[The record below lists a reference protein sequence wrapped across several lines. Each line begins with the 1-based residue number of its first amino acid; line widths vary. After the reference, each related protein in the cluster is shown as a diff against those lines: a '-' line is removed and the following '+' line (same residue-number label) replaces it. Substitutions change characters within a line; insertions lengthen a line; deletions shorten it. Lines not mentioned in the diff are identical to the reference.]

1 MKSNLMILNCIPSA
15 FLSISH
21 RQIKDLF
28 KTPTLIHLSGEK
40 HPALFI
46 SILLHGN
53 EFSGLEIMQEILQKY
68 QTTDSYK
75 LPREIW
81 LFVGNVDAA
90 QMGVRLKDDQTDFNR
105 AWPGTLEPD
114 SDTAILIQEV
124 MDTITQ
130 NELFAAID
138 LHNNTG
144 QNPPYGCIS
153 VVNEKN
159 KYLSS
164 FFNHFAM
171 VFQSPKGVS
180 TMAFDDICPAI
191 TLECA
196 TPGNEPAKKRAFE
209 LIDDLM
215 HMDHFPE
222 KPLATHDLQLVKN
235 TATIKINT
243 DITFCFE
250 NFENKEYSDSLGYDL
265 ILVKN
270 FDHHNFTVLEKGEV
284 FAYAK
289 VAKPLLVIAPDGQD
303 ITEEF
308 IQNNNGKISL
318 KKALM
323 PAMIS
328 IDKKIVIQDC
338 LCYLLED
345 Y

>member
-1 MKSNLMILNCIPSA
+1 MKSNLKILDHIPSA
-15 FLSISH
+15 FLSITH
-21 RQIKDLF
+21 REIKDLF
-28 KTPTLIHLSGEK
+28 DTPTLIHLKGEK
-40 HPALFI
+40 QPALFI

-53 EFSGLEIMQEILQKY
+53 EFSGLQIMQEILKKY
-68 QTTDSYK
+68 QTIDGYK
-75 LPREIW
+75 LPRDIW

-90 QMGVRLKDDQTDFNR
+90 QMGVRLRDGQIDFNR
-105 AWPGTLEPD
+105 AWPGTPEAD

-124 MDTITQ
+124 MDRITQ
-130 NELFAAID
+130 EELFAAID

-153 VVNEKN
+153 AVNEKN

-164 FFNHFAM
+164 YFNHIAM

-191 TLECA
+191 TLECS
-196 TPGNEPAKKRAFE
+196 TPGNVPAIKRAFE

-222 KPLATHDLQLVKN
+222 KPLPAHDLQLVKN
-235 TATIKINT
+235 SATIKINA
-243 DITFCFE
+243 DVTFCFE
-250 NFENKEYSDSLGYDL
+250 DEGYSNTQGYDL
-265 ILVKN
+265 ILVRN
-270 FDHHNFTVLEKGEV
+270 FDHHNFTMLEKNEI
-284 FAYAK
+284 FAYSK
-289 VAKPLLVIAPDGQD
+289 VAKPFLVISPTGND
-303 ITEEF
+303 ITGEI
-308 IQNNNGKISL
+308 IQNDKGKISL
-318 KKALM
+318 KNALM

-328 IDKKIVIQDC
+328 MDKKIVLQDC

>member
-1 MKSNLMILNCIPSA
+1 MYNLTILDHIPSA

-21 RQIKDLF
+21 REIKELF
-28 KTPTLIHLSGEK
+28 DTPTLIYLKGEK

-53 EFSGLEIMQEILQKY
+53 EYSGLQIMQEILKKY
-68 QTTDSYK
+68 QTTDGYK
-75 LPREIW
+75 LPRGIW
-81 LFVGNVDAA
+81 LFIGNVDAA
-90 QMGVRLKDDQTDFNR
+90 QMGVRLRDGQTDFNR
-105 AWPGTLEPD
+105 AWPGTPEPD

-124 MDTITQ
+124 MDRITQ
-130 NELFAAID
+130 DELFASID

-164 FFNHFAM
+164 FFNHIAM

-191 TLECA
+191 TLECS
-196 TPGNEPAKKRAFE
+196 TPGNGPAVKRAFE
-209 LIDDLM
+209 FIDDLM

-222 KPLATHDLQLVKN
+222 KPLPAHDLQLVKN
-235 TATIKINT
+235 SATIKINT
-243 DITFCFE
+243 DVTFCFE
-250 NFENKEYSDSLGYDL
+250 DEEYSDTLGYDL
-265 ILVKN
+265 TLVKN
-270 FDHHNFTVLEKGEV
+270 FDHHNFTLLEKNEI
-284 FAYAK
+284 FAYSK
-289 VAKPLLVIAPDGQD
+289 VAKPLLVISPDGQD
-303 ITEEF
+303 ITEEI
-308 IQNNNGKISL
+308 IQNDNGKVSL
-318 KKALM
+318 KQALM

-328 IDKKIVIQDC
+328 MDKKIVLQDC

>member
-1 MKSNLMILNCIPSA
+1 MKSNLTILDHIPSA

-21 RQIKDLF
+21 REIKELF
-28 KTPTLIHLSGEK
+28 DTPTLIHLKGEK
-40 HPALFI
+40 NSALFI

-53 EFSGLEIMQEILQKY
+53 EYSGLQIMQEILKKY
-68 QTTDSYK
+68 QTTDGYK
-75 LPREIW
+75 LPRSIW

-90 QMGVRLKDDQTDFNR
+90 QMGVRLRDGQIDFNR
-105 AWPGTLEPD
+105 AWPGTPEPD

-124 MDTITQ
+124 MDRITQ
-130 NELFAAID
+130 DELFASLD

-153 VVNEKN
+153 AVNEKN
-159 KYLSS
+159 KYLAS
-164 FFNHFAM
+164 FFNHIAM

-180 TMAFDDICPAI
+180 TMAFDELCPAI
-191 TLECA
+191 TLECS
-196 TPGNEPAKKRAFE
+196 TPGNEPARRRAFD

-222 KPLATHDLQLVKN
+222 KPLPAHDLQLVKN
-235 TATIKINT
+235 SATIKINANV
-243 DITFCFE
+243 TFCFE
-250 NFENKEYSDSLGYDL
+250 DDVGNSSDMDL
-265 ILVKN
+265 IVVKN
-270 FDHHNFTVLEKGEV
+270 FDHHNFTLLEENEV
-284 FAYAK
+284 FAYSK
-289 VAKPLLVIAPDGQD
+289 VDKALLVTSPDGKD
-303 ITEEF
+303 ITDEI
-308 IQNNNGKISL
+308 IQNDNGKLSL

-328 IDKKIVIQDC
+328 MDKKIVLQDC

>member
-1 MKSNLMILNCIPSA
+1 MKSNLTILDKIPSA

-21 RQIKDLF
+21 REIKDLF
-28 KTPTLIHLSGEK
+28 DTPTLIHLKGEK

-53 EFSGLEIMQEILQKY
+53 EFSGLQIMQDILKKY
-68 QTTDSYK
+68 QTTEGYK

-90 QMGVRLKDDQTDFNR
+90 QMGVRLRDGQTDFNR

-114 SDTAILIQEV
+114 SDTAILIQDV
-124 MDTITQ
+124 MERITRE
-130 NELFAAID
+130 ELFASID

-153 VVNEKN
+153 IVNEKN
-159 KYLSS
+159 KYLAS
-164 FFNHFAM
+164 FFNHIAM
-171 VFQSPKGVS
+171 VFRSPKGVS
-180 TMAFDDICPAI
+180 TMAFDALCPAI
-191 TLECA
+191 TLECS
-196 TPGNEPAKKRAFE
+196 TPGNEPARRRAFD

-215 HMDHFPE
+215 HMDHFPT
-222 KPLATHDLQLVKN
+222 KPLPTHDLQLVKN
-235 TATIKINT
+235 SATIKINANV
-243 DITFCFE
+243 TFCFE
-250 NFENKEYSDSLGYDL
+250 DDLGNSSDMDL
-265 ILVKN
+265 TVVKN
-270 FDHHNFTVLEKGEV
+270 FDHHNFTLLEKNEV

-289 VAKPLLVIAPDGQD
+289 VDKALLVTSPEGKD
-303 ITEEF
+303 ITEE
-308 IQNNNGKISL
+308 ILQNDNGKISL

-328 IDKKIVIQDC
+328 MDKKIVLQDC

-345 Y
+345 YK

>member
-1 MKSNLMILNCIPSA
+1 MKSNLTILDHIPSA

-21 RQIKDLF
+21 RDIKELF
-28 KTPTLIHLSGEK
+28 DTPTLIHLKGAK

-53 EFSGLEIMQEILQKY
+53 EFSGLQIMQEILKKY
-68 QTTDSYK
+68 QTIDGYK
-75 LPREIW
+75 LPRDIW

-90 QMGVRLKDDQTDFNR
+90 QMGVRLRDGQIDFNR
-105 AWPGTLEPD
+105 AWPGTPEPD

-124 MDTITQ
+124 MDRITQ
-130 NELFAAID
+130 EDLFASID

-144 QNPPYGCIS
+144 LNPPYGCIS
-153 VVNEKN
+153 VMNEKN

-164 FFNHFAM
+164 FFNHIAM
-171 VFQSPKGVS
+171 VFQSPQGVS

-191 TLECA
+191 TLECS
-196 TPGNEPAKKRAFE
+196 TPGNVPAKKRAFE

-222 KPLATHDLQLVKN
+222 KPLPAHDLQLVKN
-235 TATIKINT
+235 SATIKINA
-243 DITFCFE
+243 DVTFCFE
-250 NFENKEYSDSLGYDL
+250 DEEYSNSLGYDL
-265 ILVKN
+265 TLVKN
-270 FDHHNFTVLEKGEV
+270 FDHHNFTLLEKNEV
-284 FAYAK
+284 FAYTK
-289 VAKPLLVIAPDGQD
+289 VDKPFLVVAPDGQD
-303 ITEEF
+303 ITDEI
-308 IQNNNGKISL
+308 IQNDEGKLSL
-318 KKALM
+318 KNALM

-328 IDKKIVIQDC
+328 MDKKIVLQDC

>member
-1 MKSNLMILNCIPSA
+1 MKSNLTILDHIPSA

-21 RQIKDLF
+21 RQIKELF
-28 KTPTLIHLSGEK
+28 GTPTLIHLKGEK
-40 HPALFI
+40 QPALFI

-53 EFSGLEIMQEILQKY
+53 EYSGLQIMQEILKKY
-68 QTTDSYK
+68 QTTDGYK

-90 QMGVRLKDDQTDFNR
+90 QMGLRLRDGQIDFNR
-105 AWPGTLEPD
+105 AWPGTPEPD
-114 SDTAILIQEV
+114 SNTAILIQEV
-124 MDTITQ
+124 MDKITQ
-130 NELFAAID
+130 EELFASID

-153 VVNEKN
+153 IVNEKN

-164 FFNHFAM
+164 FFNHIAM

-191 TLECA
+191 TLECS
-196 TPGNEPAKKRAFE
+196 TPGNEPAKKRAFD

-222 KPLATHDLQLVKN
+222 KPLPVHDLQLVKN
-235 TATIKINT
+235 SATIKINVNV
-243 DITFCFE
+243 TFCFE
-250 NFENKEYSDSLGYDL
+250 DEDYSDSLGYDL

-270 FDHHNFTVLEKGEV
+270 FDHHNFTMLEKNEV
-284 FAYAK
+284 FAYTK
-289 VAKPLLVIAPDGQD
+289 VAKPFLVISPDGQD
-303 ITEEF
+303 ITDEI
-308 IQNNNGKISL
+308 IQNDDGEISL
-318 KKALM
+318 KNPLM

-328 IDKKIVIQDC
+328 MDKKIVLQDC

>member
-1 MKSNLMILNCIPSA
+1 MKSKLMILDHIPSA

-21 RQIKDLF
+21 REIKELF
-28 KTPTLIHLSGEK
+28 DSPTLIHLKGEK
-40 HPALFI
+40 SPALFI

-53 EFSGLEIMQEILQKY
+53 EYSGLEIMQDILEKY
-68 QTTDSYK
+68 QTTDGYK
-75 LPREIW
+75 LPRSIW

-90 QMGVRLKDDQTDFNR
+90 QMGLRLRDGQTDFNR
-105 AWPGTLEPD
+105 AWPGTSDPD

-124 MDTITQ
+124 MDRITKDA
-130 NELFAAID
+130 LFASID

-164 FFNHFAM
+164 FFNHIAM
-171 VFQSPKGVS
+171 VFKSPKGVS

-191 TLECA
+191 TLECS

-222 KPLATHDLQLVKN
+222 KALPKHDLQLVQN
-235 TATIKINT
+235 SATIKINANV
-243 DITFCFE
+243 TFCFE
-250 NFENKEYSDSLGYDL
+250 DEEYSNTQGYDL

-270 FDHHNFTVLEKGEV
+270 FDHHNFTMLERDEV

-289 VAKPLLVIAPDGQD
+289 VDKALLVTSPEGDD
-303 ITEEF
+303 ITDEI
-308 IQNNNGKISL
+308 IQNNEGKLSL
-318 KKALM
+318 KNPLM

-328 IDKKIVIQDC
+328 RDKKIILQDC

>member
-1 MKSNLMILNCIPSA
+1 MSNLTILDHIPSA

-21 RQIKDLF
+21 REIKELF
-28 KTPTLIHLSGEK
+28 DTPTLIHLKGEK
-40 HPALFI
+40 DPALFI

-53 EFSGLEIMQEILQKY
+53 EYSGLQIMQEILKKY
-68 QTTDSYK
+68 QTTDGYK
-75 LPREIW
+75 LPRGIW
-81 LFVGNVDAA
+81 LFIGNVDAA
-90 QMGVRLKDDQTDFNR
+90 QMGVRLRDGQIDFNR
-105 AWPGTLEPD
+105 AWPGTPEPD
-114 SDTAILIQEV
+114 SDTAILIQKV
-124 MDTITQ
+124 MDRITQ
-130 NELFAAID
+130 DELFASID

-164 FFNHFAM
+164 FFNHIAM

-191 TLECA
+191 TLECS
-196 TPGNEPAKKRAFE
+196 TPGNIPAIKRAFE

-222 KPLATHDLQLVKN
+222 KPLPAHDLQLVKN
-235 TATIKINT
+235 SATIKINT
-243 DITFCFE
+243 DVTFCFE
-250 NFENKEYSDSLGYDL
+250 DEEYSDTFGYDL
-265 ILVKN
+265 TLVKN
-270 FDHHNFTVLEKGEV
+270 FDHHNFTRLEKNEI
-284 FAYAK
+284 FAYSK
-289 VAKPLLVIAPDGQD
+289 VAKPFLVLSPDDQD
-303 ITEEF
+303 ITEEI
-308 IQNNNGKISL
+308 IQNDNGKISL

-328 IDKKIVIQDC
+328 MDKKIVLQDC

>member
-1 MKSNLMILNCIPSA
+1 MKSNLTILDQLPSA
-15 FLSISH
+15 FLSIAH

-28 KTPTLIHLSGEK
+28 DTPTLIHLKGEK
-40 HPALFI
+40 RPALFI

-53 EFSGLEIMQEILQKY
+53 EFSGLQIMQDILKKY
-68 QTTDSYK
+68 QTTEGYK

-90 QMGVRLKDDQTDFNR
+90 QMGVRLRDGQTDFNR
-105 AWPGTLEPD
+105 AWPGTPDPD
-114 SDTAILIQEV
+114 SKTAILIRDV
-124 MDTITQ
+124 MDRITQ
-130 NELFAAID
+130 EELFASLD

-159 KYLSS
+159 KYLAS
-164 FFNHFAM
+164 FFNHIAM

-191 TLECA
+191 TLECS
-196 TPGNEPAKKRAFE
+196 TPGNEPAIKRAFE

-222 KPLATHDLQLVKN
+222 KPLPAQDLQLVKN
-235 TATIKINT
+235 SATIKINA
-243 DITFCFE
+243 DVTFCFE
-250 NFENKEYSDSLGYDL
+250 DDEYSDTLGYDL
-265 ILVKN
+265 TLVKN
-270 FDHHNFTVLEKGEV
+270 FDHHNFTLLEKKEI
-284 FAYAK
+284 FAYSK
-289 VAKPLLVIAPDGQD
+289 VKKPFLVLSSDGRD
-303 ITEEF
+303 ITEKI
-308 IQNNNGKISL
+308 IQNDNGKISL
-318 KKALM
+318 KSALM

-328 IDKKIVIQDC
+328 MNKKIILQDC

>member
-1 MKSNLMILNCIPSA
+1 MKSNLTILNHIPSA

-21 RQIKDLF
+21 RQIKELF
-28 KTPTLIHLSGEK
+28 DTPTLIHLKGEK
-40 HPALFI
+40 EPALFI

-53 EFSGLEIMQEILQKY
+53 EYSGLQIMQEILKKY
-68 QTTDSYK
+68 QTTDGYK
-75 LPREIW
+75 LPRGIW
-81 LFVGNVDAA
+81 LFIGNVDAA
-90 QMGVRLKDDQTDFNR
+90 HMGVRLRDGQIDFNR
-105 AWPGTLEPD
+105 AWPGTPEPE
-114 SDTAILIQEV
+114 SDTAVLIQEV

-130 NELFAAID
+130 GDLFASID

-191 TLECA
+191 TLECS
-196 TPGNEPAKKRAFE
+196 TPGNIPAIKRAFE

-222 KPLATHDLQLVKN
+222 KPLPVHDLQLVKN
-235 TATIKINT
+235 SATIKINT
-243 DITFCFE
+243 DVTFCFE
-250 NFENKEYSDSLGYDL
+250 DEEYSDTLGYDL
-265 ILVKN
+265 TLVKN
-270 FDHHNFTVLEKGEV
+270 FDHHNFTLLEQDEI
-284 FAYAK
+284 FAYSK
-289 VAKPLLVIAPDGQD
+289 VPKPFLVISPDGKD
-303 ITEEF
+303 ITED
-308 IQNNNGKISL
+308 IIKNDNGKISL
-318 KKALM
+318 KRALM

-328 IDKKIVIQDC
+328 MDKKIVLQDC

>member
-1 MKSNLMILNCIPSA
+1 MKSNLTILEHIPSA

-21 RQIKDLF
+21 REIKELF
-28 KTPTLIHLSGEK
+28 NTPTLIHLKGEK

-53 EFSGLEIMQEILQKY
+53 EFSGLQIMQEILKKY
-68 QTTDSYK
+68 QTTDGYK
-75 LPREIW
+75 LPRDIW

-90 QMGVRLKDDQTDFNR
+90 QMGVRLRDGQIDFNR
-105 AWPGTLEPD
+105 AWPGTPEPD

-124 MDTITQ
+124 MDRITQ
-130 NELFAAID
+130 EDLFASID

-164 FFNHFAM
+164 FFNHIAM

-191 TLECA
+191 TLECS
-196 TPGNEPAKKRAFE
+196 TPGNVPAKKRAFE

-222 KPLATHDLQLVKN
+222 KPLPAHDLQLVKN
-235 TATIKINT
+235 SATIKINA
-243 DITFCFE
+243 DVTFCFE
-250 NFENKEYSDSLGYDL
+250 DEEYSDSLGYDL

-270 FDHHNFTVLEKGEV
+270 FDHHNFTLLEKGEV
-284 FAYAK
+284 FAYTK
-289 VAKPLLVIAPDGQD
+289 VDKPFLVVAPDGQD
-303 ITEEF
+303 ITEEI
-308 IQNNNGKISL
+308 IQNDEGKLSL
-318 KKALM
+318 KNALM

-328 IDKKIVIQDC
+328 MDKKIVLQDC

>member
-1 MKSNLMILNCIPSA
+1 MKSKLTILDHIPSA

-21 RQIKDLF
+21 HEIKDLF
-28 KTPTLIHLSGEK
+28 DTPTLIHLKGEK
-40 HPALFI
+40 QPALFI

-53 EFSGLEIMQEILQKY
+53 EFSGLQIMQDILKKY
-68 QTTDSYK
+68 QTTEGYK

-81 LFVGNVDAA
+81 LFIGNVDAA
-90 QMGVRLKDDQTDFNR
+90 QMGVRVRDGQIDFNR
-105 AWPGTLEPD
+105 AWPGTADPD
-114 SDTAILIQEV
+114 SDTAVLIREV
-124 MDTITQ
+124 MDRITQ
-130 NELFAAID
+130 EALFASID

-164 FFNHFAM
+164 FFNHIAM

-180 TMAFDDICPAI
+180 TMAFDELCPAI
-191 TLECA
+191 TLECS
-196 TPGNEPAKKRAFE
+196 TPGNAPARRRAFE

-222 KPLATHDLQLVKN
+222 KPLPVHDLQLVKN
-235 TATIKINT
+235 SATLKINSGV
-243 DITFCFE
+243 TFCFE
-250 NFENKEYSDSLGYDL
+250 EEEYSDTLGYDL
-265 ILVKN
+265 TLVGN
-270 FDHHNFTVLEKGEV
+270 FDHHNFTLLERGEV
-284 FAYAK
+284 FAHTT
-289 VAKPLLVIAPDGQD
+289 VDKPLIATDPEGKD
-303 ITEEF
+303 ITDVLIENKE
-308 IQNNNGKISL
+308 GKISL
-318 KKALM
+318 KETLM

-328 IDKKIVIQDC
+328 MDKKIVLQDC